1 MLFST
6 RIDGIKRTFV
16 RVVCVLAAIANWA
29 YAETG
34 SVLILHTNDLHDHVR
49 IDYDQSGGLPY
60 VSGYVRQQ
68 RTIRNDIL
76 VLDAGDVMEKGDL
89 VAHTTQSKLTY
100 RAMER
105 VGYDAAAPGN
115 HDDIYDLQHLR
126 DCTALA
132 PSMTMLCMNLFKE
145 DGTPWFPSSK
155 IFDVGG
161 VRVGVIGMMRPRDT
175 LSLSLEES
183 AEVIR
188 AESIKLDET
197 AHLVVFVGHV
207 GPADCKYISS
217 IAPEVDVFVS
227 GHTHSVLR
235 KPQRTDSGAV
245 VVQAGSYAEYVGR
258 LELTVDLD
266 SEKLVAVNG
275 ELVPM
280 DADHAPLDET
290 LLGWVV
296 DEEKELVPNAVRPV
310 THTEDGLDML
320 AIARLGATAVREMGN
335 ADIGFC
341 HAGQIIRAKFP
352 AGPVDENAVFR
363 TGQRAHALVSA
374 ELTGAD
380 IQSYINGLKRTGW
393 GQTTWSGFRA
403 KRTGNTYETS
413 LVPDQTYRVVMP
425 LKEWDTRFVR
435 FFEEHANAST
445 ERFVS
450 TPEAFTY
457 TDAVSEYIR
466 TRNLSDESLI
476 THCVELAAA
485 MALD

>member
-1 MLFST
+1 MQLLCV
-6 RIDGIKRTFV
+6 FV
-16 RVVCVLAAIANWA
+16 LLANGAA
-29 YAETG
+29 AETG

-49 IDYDQSGGLPY
+49 IDYDESGGLPY

-68 RTIRNDIL
+68 RALRNDIL

-89 VAHTTQSKLTY
+89 VAHATQSKLTY
-100 RAMER
+100 RAMDR
-105 VGYDAAAPGN
+105 VGYDAVAPGN
-115 HDDIYDLQHLR
+115 HDDVYDLQHLV
-126 DCTALA
+126 DCAALA
-132 PSMTMLCMNLFKE
+132 PSMAMLCMNLFKE
-145 DGTPWFPSSK
+145 DGDPWFPSSK
-155 IFDVGG
+155 IFDVDG

-197 AHLVVFVGHV
+197 AHLVIVVCHV
-207 GPADCKYISS
+207 GPAECKDISS
-217 IAPEVDVFVS
+217 IAPAVDIFVS

-235 KPQRTDSGAV
+235 KPQRTDSGAII
-245 VVQAGSYAEYVGR
+245 VQAGSYAEYVGR
-258 LELTVDLD
+258 LELSIDLD
-266 SEKLVAVNG
+266 TEELVTVNG

-290 LLGWVV
+290 LLDWVIN
-296 DEEKELVPNAVRPV
+296 EENELVPNAGRPV
-310 THTEDGLDML
+310 THTEDGLGML
-320 AIARLGATAVREMGN
+320 AIARLGAASIREMGN

-352 AGPVDENAVFR
+352 TGPVDENAVFR
-363 TGQRAHALVSA
+363 TGQRAHALVST

-380 IQSYINGLKRTGW
+380 IEAYLNGLKRTGW

-403 KRTGNTYETS
+403 KRAGNTYETS

-435 FFEEHANAST
+435 FFEEHTNEAIG
-445 ERFVS
+445 RFVS

-457 TDAVSEYIR
+457 TDAVSAYIR
-466 TRNLSDESLI
+466 ARNLADDSLLS
-476 THCVELAAA
+476 HCVELAAA